1 MDLPKLY
8 RLLTWFSPS
17 FPVGSY
23 AYSHGLEYAV
33 ESGLVHNRTS
43 LEEWLEGILRFGTG
57 RTDGMFFVAAFRVN
71 PCDLESLSDLA
82 TALKGTRE
90 IGQESLR
97 QGRAF
102 TTAMASLQPTFAHNA
117 LNFLSSSSV
126 KPLPYPI
133 AVALACRLNEI
144 PLNSALAAYLH
155 SFVANLVSAG
165 IRLVPL
171 GHTDG
176 QIALARM
183 EIPVAEVVKEA
194 LQTTQDDWGSATPT
208 LDWVSMKHET
218 QHTRLFRS

>member
-1 MDLPKLY
+1 MDLPRLF
-8 RLLTWFSPS
+8 RLLTWLSPS

-33 ESGLVHNRTS
+33 ETGLVHNRTS

-57 RTDGMFFVAAFRVN
+57 RTDAMIFVAAFRVN
-71 PCDLESLSDLA
+71 PRDLEELSDLA

-90 IGQESLR
+90 IGQESLQ

-102 TTAMASLQPTFAHNA
+102 ITAMLSSRPTFAHNA
-117 LNFLSSSSV
+117 QNLWPSSPA
-126 KPLPYPI
+126 KPFPYPI
-133 AVALACRLNEI
+133 AVALACRLNGI
-144 PLNSALAAYLH
+144 PLTSALGAYLH

-171 GHTDG
+171 GHTAG
-176 QIALARM
+176 QIALACM
-183 EIPVAEVVKEA
+183 ERPVAEVVKEA
-194 LQTTQDDWGSATPT
+194 LQATQEDWGSATPT
-208 LDWVSMKHET
+208 SDWVSMKHET